1 MTGAS
6 GGGPPD
12 LLRGVVQV
20 LDGHGRTAGTGFLV
34 ADGLLVTCAH
44 VIAGP
49 GGAPPGGPVP
59 VRFAHLDDQPR
70 RAWALPEHW
79 RAPDRGDVAFLRL
92 ADPAPA
98 LARPLPLGTSDG
110 GARHPVK
117 TFGFPANAP
126 GGGHYGYGLAGD
138 PIHGDNGVELLQ
150 LSEATEIT
158 QGFSGGPVVD
168 ERSGLVI
175 GMVDSVAAP
184 DRHGRGRSTAYIT
197 PVATLRAAHPGLA
210 VADVCPYPGLRPFT
224 TGDAAWFHGRD
235 RALSA
240 VLDRLR
246 DDRAFLALLGPSG
259 SGKSSLIHAGLRP
272 ALARAALPG
281 SDRWGWVV
289 ARPGS
294 DPVTQL
300 AQAGLPGVEHGLADA
315 ARAWRAARP
324 DHTRLV
330 LVLDQFEELLVAT
343 APQPRQTLLRELAD
357 LAEQDPAVTV
367 VITMRDDFYSRLAA
381 QAPDLMPLLQRGL
394 VNIPAVLE
402 PDDLTAIVERPATAV
417 GLTLEPN
424 LAARIVADAAQVTAP
439 GTAGRASVTVLPLLS
454 SALAELWRRCRGPG
468 RLTHHAYAEL
478 GGVAGWLDRWCDHA
492 YTEVCH
498 TLPGDRRPLVRQ
510 VLLALVRPGDDAANV
525 PPTRQRRTLAQLGA
539 LGTATDAHDSA
550 ATVVG
555 LLADRR
561 LITTGQDPATGEP
574 VVELA
579 HEALLH
585 EWALLRRWLADDH
598 VFLAW
603 RHDLAADHSRWQA
616 STDRHGR
623 PDADLLLPGS
633 ALDAARRWLHD
644 RPTEIDPDLA
654 RYITLSNTAQQR
666 RLTRDR
672 RRVTVLSALLA
683 LAVLAGTVAAWQWNT
698 ARDQTALAQHRAR
711 LADSRTLATQAL
723 GVVGR
728 QPDLALLLALQ
739 GLSATGSRQAW
750 GALGTVMSRPIAT
763 SRILY
768 GSDHRIETSAFRPDG
783 KVFVT
788 ANQVSL
794 NKGTLRFW
802 DAATGEQTAVLDEP
816 RTESTLV
823 YSPDGKWLASSGMD
837 GTWLR
842 DGTTGRPV
850 GELLRPTNS
859 FFPPLA
865 FSPDSRLLAALSG
878 DPGRVEI
885 IDVATRRATGPAFEP
900 KVGYIER
907 IAFNSDAG
915 EVAFAGPRTVRVYDV
930 GTRRMTDQFKVGVG
944 VTAMEYTRD
953 GLLAVAAEDGLVYL
967 VGPDHTLI
975 GQPLRTTVKPTAI
988 TLRPGTNTL
997 VSADAQGAIHQW
1009 DLKTRQS
1016 ISTPLLGH
1024 VGRISGLVFSPDGAT
1039 LASVGNNNQVR
1050 FWNLATGQ
1058 PLGQPL
1064 VGHSRTV
1071 NSVAFSPDGAT
1082 LLSGGFD
1089 ESIRQWD
1096 LASRTPHGT
1105 PLSAPGE
1112 QFDPGEVVT
1121 GDPVGD
1127 ARINPAT
1134 GNLAAIRLGTQ
1145 GAVRLWDPR
1154 SGRLISDHG
1163 PELVLALSP
1172 DGRLAAIDR
1181 DKTVVIRDVAA
1192 GKETVTL
1199 PTSASSAVFNHD
1211 GTRLTVGRIGAVE
1224 VWDLGT
1230 GRSIATGRPDEQHR
1244 FARVEPLALSR
1255 DGRTVVTG
1263 DPSNGLG
1270 DDGMSVW
1277 QIDGDELAEQQLTH
1291 RTPVTAAA
1299 FSPDGRLLAVG
1310 GADYAVQLFE
1320 TETWQPVADPLALH
1334 QDTISSLAF
1343 SPDGKLVASGSKDG
1357 TIRLWAAPSTWI
1369 EHACALAGRN
1379 LSQAEWEQYAPPG
1392 GRYVRLCPQYPSGFE
1407 APADA
1412 PAAAYPG
1419 SP

>member
-1 MTGAS
+1 MTAAS
-6 GGGPPD
+6 GGGPAD
-12 LLRGVVQV
+12 LIRGVVQI
-20 LDGHGRTAGTGFLV
+20 LDGSGRTAGTGFLV

-49 GGAPPGGPVP
+49 DGAPPTGPVP
-59 VRFAHLDDQPR
+59 VRFAHLDEQPR
-70 RAWALPEHW
+70 RAWALAEHW
-79 RAPDRGDVAFLRL
+79 RTPSHGDVAFLRL

-126 GGGHYGYGLAGD
+126 GGGHYGYGVAGD
-138 PIHGDNGVELLQ
+138 PVRGDNGVELLQ
-150 LSEATEIT
+150 LSDATEIT

-168 ERSGLVI
+168 ERSGLII

-197 PVATLRAAHPGLA
+197 PVATLRAVHPGLA

-235 RALSA
+235 RALAA

-272 ALARAALPG
+272 ALEHSALPG

-289 ARPGS
+289 ARPGG

-300 AQAGLPGVEHGLADA
+300 AQAGLPGVEHGLAGA
-315 ARAWRAARP
+315 ARAWRATHP
-324 DHTRLV
+324 DHTGLV

-343 APQPRQTLLRELAD
+343 APQPRQTLLGELAD

-381 QAPDLMPLLQRGL
+381 QAPALMPLLQRGL

-402 PDDLTAIVERPATAV
+402 PDDLTAIVERPAAAV

-424 LAARIVADAAQVTAP
+424 LATRIVADAAQVTAP

-454 SALAELWRRCRGPG
+454 SALAELWRRCRGQG

-492 YTEVCH
+492 YTEVCDA
-498 TLPGDRRPLVRQ
+498 LPTDRRPLVRQ

-561 LITTGQDPATGEP
+561 LLTTGQDPATGEP

-585 EWALLRRWLADDH
+585 EWALLRRWLAEDH

-603 RHDLAADHSRWQA
+603 RHDLAADHNRWQA

-654 RYITLSNTAQQR
+654 RYITLSDTAQQR

-683 LAVLAGTVAAWQWNT
+683 LAVLAGAVAAWQWNT
-698 ARDQTALAQHRAR
+698 ARDQTALARHQAR
-711 LADSRTLATQAL
+711 LADSRTLAAQAL

-750 GALGTVMSRPIAT
+750 GALGTVMSRPIGT

-768 GSDHRIETSAFRPDG
+768 GSDQRIDALAFRPDG
-783 KVFVT
+783 KVMVT
-788 ANQVSL
+788 SGPVGIST
-794 NKGTLRFW
+794 GSLRFW
-802 DAATGEQTAVLDEP
+802 DPATGKQTAVLDQP
-816 RTESTLV
+816 RTETTLA
-823 YSPDGKWLASSGMD
+823 YSPDGKWLASSGRD

-850 GELLRPTNS
+850 GELLRPIN
-859 FFPPLA
+859 FLYGPLA
-865 FSPDSRLLAALSG
+865 FSPDSRLLATMSG
-878 DPGRVEI
+878 GPGRIEI
-885 IDVATRRATGPAFEP
+885 VDVATRRTVGPAFEP

-907 IAFNSDAG
+907 IAFNSDASQ
-915 EVAFAGPRTVRVYDV
+915 VAFAGPRIVRVYDM
-930 GTRRMTDQFKVGVG
+930 GTRRKSDEFKVSAG
-944 VTAMEYTRD
+944 VTAMEYTSD
-953 GLLAVAAEDGLVYL
+953 GLLAVAAEDGLVFL

-975 GQPLRTTVKPTAI
+975 GQPIRTTIKPTAI
-988 TLRPGTNTL
+988 TLRPGTNIL

-1009 DLKTRQS
+1009 DLKTRQPV
-1016 ISTPLLGH
+1016 STPLLGH
-1024 VGRISGLVFSPDGAT
+1024 VGSVRGLAFSLDGAT
-1039 LASVGNNNQVR
+1039 LASAGNDNQVR
-1050 FWNLATGQ
+1050 LWNLATDQ

-1064 VGHSRTV
+1064 LGHSRTV
-1071 NSVAFSPDGAT
+1071 HSVAFSPDGAT
-1082 LLSGGFD
+1082 LVSGGFD

-1096 LASRTPHGT
+1096 LAGRTPKGT

-1134 GNLAAIRLGTQ
+1134 GNLAAIRRGTK

-1163 PELVLALSP
+1163 PEPVLALSP

-1192 GKETVTL
+1192 GKETKTL
-1199 PTSASSAVFNHD
+1199 PTNAGTAVFNHD
-1211 GTRLTVGRIGAVE
+1211 GTRLAVGRIGAIE
-1224 VWDLGT
+1224 VWDLDT
-1230 GRSIATGRPDEQHR
+1230 GRPIATGKADQQHR
-1244 FARVEPLALSR
+1244 FSATAPLAMSR
-1255 DGRTVVTG
+1255 DGRIVVTG
-1263 DPSNGLG
+1263 DAFNGIG
-1270 DDGMSVW
+1270 EDGMSVW
-1277 QIDGDELAEQQLTH
+1277 QFDGDDLVEQQLTH
-1291 RTPVTAAA
+1291 RTPVTAAT
-1299 FSPDGRLLAVG
+1299 FSPDDRLLAVG
-1310 GADYAVQLFE
+1310 GADYAVQLFD
-1320 TETWQPVADPLALH
+1320 TASWQPVADPLALH
-1334 QDTISSLAF
+1334 HDLVSSLAF
-1343 SPDGKLVASGSKDG
+1343 SPDGKLLASGSEDG

-1369 EHACALAGRN
+1369 EHACSLAGRN
-1379 LSQAEWEQYAPPG
+1379 LSQVEWEQYVPPG
-1392 GRYVRLCPQYPSGFE
+1392 GRYVRLCPQYPSGFK
-1407 APADA
+1407 APGDA
-1412 PAAAYPG
+1412 PAATYPG